1 MKKKKLLLINPGGK
15 DFRHN
20 KFYEPIEL
28 GIVASL
34 VTAPNWEVKI
44 VDLRFED
51 TDLPEADIVALSS
64 RIIDINTTYEIIRHY
79 KTKGIKTVIGGTHA
93 TLCPDEA
100 QKYADVV
107 VIGEAEGVLMQILK
121 DFENGTL
128 KKIYKGCT
136 DLKYTV
142 NRNYYKHYYKTATL
156 QLSRGCPLACDFCCV
171 GKIHNR
177 THRYRDFKDVV
188 SEIKKTKQKLLFFT
202 DENMY
207 GFSSKN
213 RETVLSFFNEMITQK
228 VNKHWIGM
236 ASINAGIDDEFLSLA
251 RKSGCIMLLIGFE
264 AIEEDTLTSIN
275 KKLNAK
281 LIHDY
286 DRIIKNIHKHRI
298 AVCGAFMLGLPT
310 DNERVIK
317 KRKEFI
323 VKSKIDVYFV
333 TMFTP
338 FPGSKLFDDLQ
349 QENKI
354 IYNNYPQDWDYYNQ
368 NMPVCTNDHINN
380 MRDLFL
386 KCQNDIRQPKILR
399 KRFLMT
405 LFETRSL
412 SCALYS
418 NYYNFNHF
426 RAFDRVKSLRI
437 INNLF
442 ERYQK
447 WIYKKSKV

>member
-34 VTAPNWEVKI
+34 VTDPNWEVKI

-317 KRKEFI
+317 KRTEFI
-323 VKSKIDVYFV
+323 VKSKIDV
-333 TMFTP
+333 
-338 FPGSKLFDDLQ
+338 
-349 QENKI
+349 
-354 IYNNYPQDWDYYNQ
+354 
-368 NMPVCTNDHINN
+368 
-380 MRDLFL
+380 
-386 KCQNDIRQPKILR
+386 
-399 KRFLMT
+399 
-405 LFETRSL
+405 
-412 SCALYS
+412 
-418 NYYNFNHF
+418 
-426 RAFDRVKSLRI
+426 
-437 INNLF
+437 
-442 ERYQK
+442 
-447 WIYKKSKV
+447 